1 MEDLLNIENKKGG
14 DSVTAAEFNQ
24 LVDRTNSLIK
34 RVSGY
39 PEIVQLTWS
48 EYQALENAGLVD
60 KNKRYRII

>member
-1 MEDLLNIENKKGG
+1 MEDLLNIEKKKGG

-24 LVDRTNSLIK
+24 LVDRTNALIK